1 MELFTVEDVHFD
13 SSTGTIID
21 GVSLSIQSGSVTA
34 FIGRSGCG
42 KSTLLKLIAGVL
54 VPSGGRVLYRGR
66 DIQAMDDMA
75 NKVFRRRCGFV
86 FQDSALWANQ
96 TIMQNLELPLQSH
109 FPRMD
114 KAERVAKIRGVCSL
128 LGYEKNL
135 FLRPV
140 DLSMGEQKRI
150 AFARALIVDPKILF
164 LDECIESLDE
174 KSGMQI
180 MELIEKFIDNN
191 GTVLYVSHNKSFVKR
206 IGGDIFEIEAGRLK
220 DRMRGK

>member
-180 MELIEKFIDNN
+180 MEHIEKFIDNN

>member
-1 MELFTVEDVHFD
+1 M
-13 SSTGTIID
+13 
-21 GVSLSIQSGSVTA
+21 
-34 FIGRSGCG
+34 
-42 KSTLLKLIAGVL
+42 L

-164 LDECIESLDE
+164 LDECVESLDE
-174 KSGMQI
+174 KSGTQI